1 MVMDTSWYCLK
12 RCCGSGEGCDGNC
25 LVQCNGKGKALDGS
39 SGGDSTEVG
48 LFEPIWPP
56 DEAARVWGSLGGGQ
70 TWFYGLLAGGS
81 LFGSSALPG
90 GDVRHAALY
99 TQDQLVDLNT
109 EFTFGLG
116 WDLSEVLFVS
126 DTGVLTGI
134 GSYQGR
140 KCGFVWTPDEI
151 GGGLRF
157 PVSKTAGAPRDQPE
171 ARPPATRNGLGLLA
185 APNPFRGNLEI
196 RYRLPGTHASALEI
210 LDAGGRRVRLL
221 EVGDAPIAAWRS
233 VDWDGRDDRGQA
245 VSGGVYFV
253 RLRTGAGTKV
263 TTVVRISR

>member
-1 MVMDTSWYCLK
+1 LINPSGVDTTSVDLP
-12 RCCGSGEGCDGNC
+12 
-25 LVQCNGKGKALDGS
+25 
-39 SGGDSTEVG
+39 
-48 LFEPIWPP
+48 EPLWPP

-70 TWFYGLLAGGS
+70 TWFYGLLADGS

-90 GDVRHAALY
+90 GHVRPAVLC

-116 WDLSEVLFVS
+116 WDLSEVIFMS

-151 GGGLRF
+151 GDGLRF
-157 PVSKTAGAPRDQPE
+157 PVSKPAGTPRDQPE
-171 ARPPATRNGLGLLA
+171 APPAATRNGLGLLA
-185 APNPFRGNLEI
+185 APNPFRGSLEI
-196 RYRLPGTHASALEI
+196 RYRLPGAHVAALEI

-221 EVGDAPIAAWRS
+221 EVGDGPIAAWRS
-233 VDWDGRDDRGQA
+233 VDWDGRDDRGQT
-245 VSGGVYFV
+245 VSGGIYFV
-253 RLRTGAGTKV
+253 RLRSATGTKV
-263 TTVVRISR
+263 MTVVRISK